1 MAGPLEPHRQN
12 RHVDRGA
19 ITADRGAIELAGLYV
34 HIPFCSHACP
44 YCDFS
49 FELLKG
55 GRVDELLDALD
66 AEAGRRGR
74 ESPWAGGVIDTVF
87 LGGGT
92 PTCLTDRQLDRVFR
106 TIHDRFRIAPQ
117 AEITV
122 EANPETV
129 TIPKLKRLRGL
140 GVDRISIGVQ
150 SFSREILL
158 KLGRRHTADRAEEAF
173 EAAREAGFRNVN
185 LDLMFGVPGQSA
197 AEWADTLERA
207 VALDPEHLSVYG
219 LTIEPGTEYARLAEQ
234 GALDLPD
241 EERHTS
247 LYFQALDRLTD
258 AGFRQYEI
266 SNLAKPGFA
275 CRHNVSCW
283 KGGDYLGLGPSA
295 HTRMDGRR
303 LANARDLADYL
314 HAMDARGEATDM
326 DETLSVDERIHEY
339 ILLSL
344 RSVDGLDT
352 RMFRDRYGDDAMDE
366 RDPAIHALAGEGLL
380 AKYGSRLCLTRR
392 GLALADSVCEYLM

>member
-1 MAGPLEPHRQN
+1 M
-12 RHVDRGA
+12 
-19 ITADRGAIELAGLYV
+19 
-34 HIPFCSHACP
+34 
-44 YCDFS
+44 
-49 FELLKG
+49 
-55 GRVDELLDALD
+55 DELLDALD

-74 ESPWAGGVIDTVF
+74 ESPWADIVFDTVF

-92 PTCLTDRQLDRVFR
+92 PTCLTDRQLGRVFR
-106 TIHDRFRIAPQ
+106 TIHDRFRVAPR

-150 SFSREILL
+150 SFSPEILL
-158 KLGRRHTADRAEEAF
+158 TLGRRHTADRAGKAF
-173 EAAREAGFRNVN
+173 ASAREAGFRNVN

-197 AEWADTLERA
+197 ADWADTLERA

-219 LTIEPGTEYARLAEQ
+219 LTIESGTEYARLAEQ
-234 GALDLPD
+234 GVLDLPD
-241 EERHTS
+241 EGRHTD
-247 LYFQALDRLTD
+247 LYFKALDRLSG
-258 AGFRQYEI
+258 AGYQQYEI

-303 LANARDLADYL
+303 LANARGLADYL
-314 HAMDARGEATDM
+314 RAMDGRGDATDM

-352 RMFRDRYGDDAMDE
+352 RQFRDRYGDDAMNA

-380 AKYGSRLCLTRR
+380 AKRGPRLCLTRR

>member
-1 MAGPLEPHRQN
+1 M
-12 RHVDRGA
+12 
-19 ITADRGAIELAGLYV
+19 AGLYV

-49 FELLKG
+49 FELLQD

-66 AEAGRRGR
+66 TEAGRRGR
-74 ESPWAGGVIDTVF
+74 ESPWTDCVFDTVF

-106 TIHDRFRIAPQ
+106 TIHERFRFGHR
-117 AEITV
+117 AEVTV

-129 TIPKLKRLRGL
+129 RTAKLKRLRGL

-150 SFSREILL
+150 SFSDDILL
-158 KLGRRHTADRAEEAF
+158 KLGRRHTADQAEKAF
-173 EAAREAGFRNVN
+173 ASAREAGFENVN
-185 LDLMFGVPGQSA
+185 LDLMFGVPVQSA
-197 AEWADTLERA
+197 ADWADTLKRA

-219 LTIEPGTEYARLAEQ
+219 LTIEPGTEYARLAEK

-241 EERHTS
+241 EGRHTAQ
-247 LYFQALDRLTD
+247 YFQALDRLSE
-258 AGFRQYEI
+258 AGFMHYEI
-266 SNLAKPGFA
+266 SNHAKPGFA

-295 HTRMDGRR
+295 HSRVGGRR
-303 LANARDLADYL
+303 LANARGLAGYL
-314 HAMDARGEATDM
+314 HAMDERGEAIDL
-326 DETLSVDERIHEY
+326 DETLTEDERIHEY

-344 RSVDGLDT
+344 RSADGLDT
-352 RMFRDRYGDDAMDE
+352 RSFRDRYGDDAMDE
-366 RDPAIHALAGEGLL
+366 RDPAIHTLAGEGLL
-380 AKYGSRLCLTRR
+380 AKHGSRLCLTRK
-392 GLALADSVCEYLM
+392 GLALADSVCAYLM

>member
-1 MAGPLEPHRQN
+1 M
-12 RHVDRGA
+12 
-19 ITADRGAIELAGLYV
+19 AGLYV

-49 FELLKG
+49 FELLKD
-55 GRVDELLDALD
+55 GRVDALLSALD
-66 AEAGRRGR
+66 TEAGRRGR
-74 ESPWAGGVIDTVF
+74 ESPWAGEVFDTVF

-106 TIHDRFRIAPQ
+106 TIHDRFRVSPH

-122 EANPETV
+122 EANPETISV
-129 TIPKLKRLRGL
+129 AKLERLRGL

-150 SFSREILL
+150 SFSRDLLL
-158 KLGRRHTADRAEEAF
+158 KLGRRHSADRAEEAF
-173 EAAREAGFRNVN
+173 ASAREAGFRNVN

-197 AEWADTLERA
+197 ADWADTLERA
-207 VALDPEHLSVYG
+207 VVLDPEHLSVYG
-219 LTIEPGTEYARLAEQ
+219 LTIEPGTEYARLAEH

-241 EERHTS
+241 EERHMA
-247 LYFQALDRLTD
+247 LYFQALDRLSG
-258 AGFRQYEI
+258 AGYLQYEI

-295 HTRMDGRR
+295 HSRMDGRR
-303 LANARDLADYL
+303 LANARGLADYL
-314 HAMDARGEATDM
+314 RAMDERGVAVDK
-326 DETLSVDERIHEY
+326 DETLTVDERIHEY

-344 RSVDGLDT
+344 RSLDGLDT
-352 RMFRDRYGDDAMDE
+352 RLFRDRYGDDAMDA

-380 AKYGSRLCLTRR
+380 AKRGSRLCLTRR
-392 GLALADSVCEYLM
+392 GLALADSVCEFLM

>member
-1 MAGPLEPHRQN
+1 
-12 RHVDRGA
+12 
-19 ITADRGAIELAGLYV
+19 
-34 HIPFCSHACP
+34 
-44 YCDFS
+44 
-49 FELLKG
+49 
-55 GRVDELLDALD
+55 
-66 AEAGRRGR
+66 
-74 ESPWAGGVIDTVF
+74 
-87 LGGGT
+87 
-92 PTCLTDRQLDRVFR
+92 
-106 TIHDRFRIAPQ
+106 
-117 AEITV
+117 
-122 EANPETV
+122 
-129 TIPKLKRLRGL
+129 
-140 GVDRISIGVQ
+140 
-150 SFSREILL
+150 
-158 KLGRRHTADRAEEAF
+158 
-173 EAAREAGFRNVN
+173 
-185 LDLMFGVPGQSA
+185 
-197 AEWADTLERA
+197 ADTLERA

-241 EERHTS
+241 EGRHTD

-303 LANARDLADYL
+303 LANARGLADYL
-314 HAMDARGEATDM
+314 HAMDERGEATDM

-352 RMFRDRYGDDAMDE
+352 RVFRDRYGDDAMDE
-366 RDPAIHALAGEGLL
+366 RDPAIHALSGEGLL
-380 AKYGSRLCLTRR
+380 AKRGSRLCLTRR

>member
-1 MAGPLEPHRQN
+1 MAGPLEPHRKI

-19 ITADRGAIELAGLYV
+19 ISLAGLYV

-49 FELLKG
+49 FELLKD
-55 GRVDELLDALD
+55 GRVDALLSALD
-66 AEAGRRGR
+66 TEAGRRGR
-74 ESPWAGGVIDTVF
+74 ESPWAGEVFDTVF

-106 TIHDRFRIAPQ
+106 TIHDRFRVSPH

-122 EANPETV
+122 EANPETISV
-129 TIPKLKRLRGL
+129 AKLERLRGL

-150 SFSREILL
+150 SFSRDLLL
-158 KLGRRHTADRAEEAF
+158 KLGRRHSADRAEEAF
-173 EAAREAGFRNVN
+173 ASAREAGFRNVN

-197 AEWADTLERA
+197 ADWADTLERA
-207 VALDPEHLSVYG
+207 VVLDPEHLSVYG
-219 LTIEPGTEYARLAEQ
+219 LTIEPGTEYARLAEH

-241 EERHTS
+241 EERHMA
-247 LYFQALDRLTD
+247 LYFQALDRLSG
-258 AGFRQYEI
+258 AGYLQYEI

-295 HTRMDGRR
+295 HSRMDGRR
-303 LANARDLADYL
+303 LANARGLADYL
-314 HAMDARGEATDM
+314 RAMDERGVAVDK
-326 DETLSVDERIHEY
+326 DETLTVDERIHEY

-344 RSVDGLDT
+344 RSLDGLDT
-352 RMFRDRYGDDAMDE
+352 RLFRDRYGDDAMDA

-380 AKYGSRLCLTRR
+380 AKRGSRLCLTRR
-392 GLALADSVCEYLM
+392 GLALADSVCEFLM